1 MNKNK
6 WLVLLTGWA
15 CSQGIAA
22 HEVWVDAQHT
32 HAGERLQAAIGYGHF
47 PKQEKIAT
55 DRLHIFAP
63 MQLQG
68 KTGTQTLKQ
77 QGENYQY
84 TSVNGLK
91 EGSYLVLAT
100 YRPTFWSE
108 NASGWKQ
115 QSLKQMPDAK
125 YCEQSAMYGKHVL
138 NVGHGV
144 TDNEVITRPV
154 GQMLEI
160 VPLKNPQDIQVGERF
175 PIKILFKGEPVS
187 GVNVVATFAGFT
199 ERPEHD
205 HSHALEAQAFS
216 HQTNARGE
224 LDIIPLREG
233 YWKAKV
239 SYKTDYPKQTEC
251 QKLALYSTLT
261 FHIGSEHAM

>member
-6 WLVLLTGWA
+6 WLVLLIGLA

-47 PKQEKIAT
+47 PKQEKIAA

-68 KTGTQTLKQ
+68 KTGTQILKQ

-144 TDNEVITRPV
+144 TDNDVIMRPV
-154 GQMLEI
+154 GQMLEM
-160 VPLKNPQDIQVGERF
+160 VPLKNPQDIQVGERL
-175 PIKILFKGEPVS
+175 PVKILFKGEPVS

-251 QKLALYSTLT
+251 QKWALYSTLT

>member
-6 WLVLLTGWA
+6 WLVLLIGLA

-47 PKQEKIAT
+47 PKQEKIAA

-68 KTGTQTLKQ
+68 KTGTQILKQ

-216 HQTNARGE
+216 HQTNAQGE

>member
-6 WLVLLTGWA
+6 WLVLLIGLA

-47 PKQEKIAT
+47 PKQEKIAA

-68 KTGTQTLKQ
+68 KTGTQILKQ

>member
-6 WLVLLTGWA
+6 WLVLLIGLA

-47 PKQEKIAT
+47 PKQEKIAA

-68 KTGTQTLKQ
+68 KTGTQILKQ

-160 VPLKNPQDIQVGERF
+160 VPLKNPQTIQVGERL
-175 PIKILFKGEPVS
+175 PVKILF
-187 GVNVVATFAGFT
+187 
-199 ERPEHD
+199 
-205 HSHALEAQAFS
+205 
-216 HQTNARGE
+216 
-224 LDIIPLREG
+224 
-233 YWKAKV
+233 
-239 SYKTDYPKQTEC
+239 
-251 QKLALYSTLT
+251 
-261 FHIGSEHAM
+261 

>member
-1 MNKNK
+1 MNKSK
-6 WLVLLTGWA
+6 GLMVLTALV
-15 CSQGIAA
+15 CSQGISA
-22 HEVWVDAQHT
+22 HEVWVDAKHT
-32 HAGERLQAAIGYGHF
+32 HAGEQLQAAIGYGHF
-47 PKQEKIAT
+47 PKQEKIAA
-55 DRLHIFAP
+55 DRVHIFTP
-63 MQLQG
+63 MQLKG
-68 KTGTQTLKQ
+68 KTGVQKLKQ

-84 TSVNGLK
+84 VSKQPVS
-91 EGSYLVLAT
+91 EGSYLLLAT
-100 YRPTFWSE
+100 YQPTFWSE
-108 NASGWKQ
+108 NAAGWKQ
-115 QSLKQMPDAK
+115 QSLLQMPDAK

-216 HQTNARGE
+216 HQTNAQGE

-239 SYKTDYPKQTEC
+239 SYKTDYPEQTEC

>member
-1 MNKNK
+1 MNKSN
-6 WLVLLTGWA
+6 WLVLLTTLV
-15 CSQGIAA
+15 CSQCIGA
-22 HEVWVDAQHT
+22 HEVWVDAKHT

-47 PKQEKIAT
+47 PKQEKIAA

-63 MQLQG
+63 MQLMG
-68 KTGTQTLKQ
+68 KSGLQNLKQ

-84 TSVNGLK
+84 VSQTGLP
-91 EGSYLVLAT
+91 EGSYVVLAT
-100 YRPTFWSE
+100 YQPTFWSE
-108 NASGWKQ
+108 NAAGWKQ
-115 QSLKQMPDAK
+115 QSLQQMPDAK

-160 VPLKNPQDIQVGERF
+160 VPLKNPQSIQVGERL
-175 PIKILFKGEPVS
+175 PVKVLFKGEPVS

-216 HQTNARGE
+216 HQTNAQGVV
-224 LDIIPLREG
+224 DIIPLREG

-239 SYKTDYPKQTEC
+239 IHKTNHPDQEKC
-251 QKLALYSTLT
+251 QKLAAYSTLT
-261 FHIGSEHAM
+261 FHIGSEHAL

>member
-6 WLVLLTGWA
+6 WLVLLTGLA

-47 PKQEKIAT
+47 PKQEKIAA

-68 KTGTQTLKQ
+68 KTGTQILKQ

-144 TDNEVITRPV
+144 TDNDVIMRPV
-154 GQMLEI
+154 GQMLEM
-160 VPLKNPQDIQVGERF
+160 VPLKNPQDIQVGERL
-175 PIKILFKGEPVS
+175 PVKILFKGEPVS

-239 SYKTDYPKQTEC
+239 SYKTDYPEQTEC

>member
-32 HAGERLQAAIGYGHF
+32 HAGERLQAAIGDGHF

-175 PIKILFKGEPVS
+175 PVKILFKGEPVS

>member
-6 WLVLLTGWA
+6 WLVLLTGLA

-47 PKQEKIAT
+47 PKQEKIAA

-68 KTGTQTLKQ
+68 KTGTQILKQ

>member
-6 WLVLLTGWA
+6 WLVLLIGLA

-239 SYKTDYPKQTEC
+239 SYKTDYPEQMEC

>member
-6 WLVLLTGWA
+6 WLVLLIGLA

-47 PKQEKIAT
+47 PKQEKIAA

-68 KTGTQTLKQ
+68 KTGTQILKQ

-239 SYKTDYPKQTEC
+239 SYKTDYPEQTEC

-261 FHIGSEHAM
+261 FHIGSEHSM